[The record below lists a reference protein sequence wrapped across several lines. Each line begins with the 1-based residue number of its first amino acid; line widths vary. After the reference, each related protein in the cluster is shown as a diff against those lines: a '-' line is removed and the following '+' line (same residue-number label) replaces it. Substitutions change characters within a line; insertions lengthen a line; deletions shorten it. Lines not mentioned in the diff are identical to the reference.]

1 MAPTVRLPGLVGF
14 RPCETTLCG
23 RLRCARSGR
32 SLTPCRTGQVDPF
45 LPFLVVPDMEGLRP
59 IAVMANPP
67 ELPPPFLTACNTA
80 LYFRNCRRPLVRFL
94 GQSLPVVFQFLL
106 AARHVRQKSPK
117 ISSIE
122 RALGKFQKRIYYLM
136 LMASSYRLPRW
147 FEMILVRVRIACYSH
162 HFEAHIAIMTFPL
175 SNAIIPFSSNY
186 SFAIRLNCVLQI
198 VYKYHMT
205 VADISGFNYFLHAT
219 LHNCCY
225 KAKRT
230 IS

>member
-1 MAPTVRLPGLVGF
+1 MRDDAVWPTAMRKERPFAHALSNGSSRPFPAVFSRSRYGRIAADSRHGEPTGIASTLFNGLQHSSLFQKLP
-14 RPCETTLCG
+14 PT
-23 RLRCARSGR
+23 ARSIPR
-32 SLTPCRTGQVDPF
+32 SVS
-45 LPFLVVPDMEGLRP
+45 
-59 IAVMANPP
+59 
-67 ELPPPFLTACNTA
+67 AC
-80 LYFRNCRRPLVRFL
+80 LFE
-94 GQSLPVVFQFLL
+94 FLL

-122 RALGKFQKRIYYLM
+122 RALGKFQKRIRYYLM

-219 LHNCCY
+219 LHDCCY

-230 IS
+230 ISLIGIFGDLR

>member
-1 MAPTVRLPGLVGF
+1 
-14 RPCETTLCG
+14 
-23 RLRCARSGR
+23 
-32 SLTPCRTGQVDPF
+32 
-45 LPFLVVPDMEGLRP
+45 
-59 IAVMANPP
+59 
-67 ELPPPFLTACNTA
+67 
-80 LYFRNCRRPLVRFL
+80 
-94 GQSLPVVFQFLL
+94 
-106 AARHVRQKSPK
+106 
-117 ISSIE
+117 
-122 RALGKFQKRIYYLM
+122 M

-219 LHNCCY
+219 LHDCCY

-230 IS
+230 ILRESVFSEISDKFGEATTSHKKTPLSCIFRS